1 MKYFRRPD
9 GVKFQP
15 PALARSHVS
24 DVPKLSRRAF
34 VIIFSVSM
42 TTAIGNNGLQSVLP
56 SIGRAI
62 GIADSMVAAIFS
74 LSSLL
79 WAASSPF
86 WARQLDLRGRKP
98 LMIVGLAGFAVS
110 MMLCGL
116 VVSAGLADLSTPTIV
131 FGFFLVCRAIYG
143 LFGSATSPASQTYIA
158 ERTCPAERTRWMSS
172 IAGASSLGT
181 VVGPVLA
188 PLFIIGVF
196 GFAGPLYAFALIA
209 TIMLIIVALYLD
221 EAPIL
226 VTKPPLRSDK
236 VARKQVWLQS
246 NFAPFIVYG
255 FLLFVCQNA
264 LAQTLGFLIIDK
276 TSKALPELPSS
287 ALLHIAQGHIEIAM
301 VGGALASLLALW
313 GLIPMFRMTP
323 KVLLRWGAG
332 LASLGSVLVALSP
345 NYATAIVG
353 YALAS
358 LGFALARPGFIVGAS
373 LSVPMKDQGRVAGA
387 IGAISGVNVLF
398 APFAVSLYEVFAP
411 APFFLESVVLAGL
424 LAYACLSPTLRNVG
438 SRVTNHEQIKF
449 RTALESNDHDA
460 GK

>member
-1 MKYFRRPD
+1 MPE
-9 GVKFQP
+9 
-15 PALARSHVS
+15 
-24 DVPKLSRRAF
+24 VPRLSRRAF
-34 VIIFSVSM
+34 AIIFSLSM

-56 SIGRAI
+56 SIGRSI

-79 WAASSPF
+79 WAVSSPF
-86 WARQLDLRGRKP
+86 WARQSDLHGRKL

-110 MMLCGL
+110 MIFCGL
-116 VVSAGLADLSTPTIV
+116 VVTAGVHHLATPTVV
-131 FGFFLVCRAIYG
+131 FGSFLICRAIYG
-143 LFGSATSPASQTYIA
+143 LFGSASSPASQTYIA
-158 ERTCPAERTRWMSS
+158 ERTCPSDRTRFMSS

-188 PLFIIGVF
+188 PLFIIGSF
-196 GFAGPLYAFALIA
+196 GFAGPLYAFAIIA
-209 TIMLIIVALYLD
+209 VTMMIIVRRYLD
-221 EAPIL
+221 EAP
-226 VTKPPLRSDK
+226 VSVKKPSLGSNK
-236 VARKQVWLQS
+236 TARGPPWFRS

-276 TSKALPELPSS
+276 TSEALPELPF
-287 ALLHIAQGHIEIAM
+287 ADLLRAAQTHIEIAM
-301 VGGALASLLALW
+301 VAGAAASLTALW
-313 GLIPMFRMTP
+313 GLIPMFHMTP

-353 YALAS
+353 YAVAS

-373 LSVPMKDQGRVAGA
+373 LSVPMKDQARVAGA
-387 IGAISGVNVLF
+387 IGAVNGMNVLL

-411 APFFLESVVLAGL
+411 GPFLVEFIVLAGL
-424 LAYACLSPTLRNVG
+424 LAYACLSPALRHVG
-438 SRVTNHEQIKF
+438 SRINREEINKDPS
-449 RTALESNDHDA
+449 L
-460 GK
+460 

>member
-1 MKYFRRPD
+1 M
-9 GVKFQP
+9 
-15 PALARSHVS
+15 S
-24 DVPKLSRRAF
+24 DVPRLSRRAF
-34 VIIFSVSM
+34 VIIFCLSM
-42 TTAIGNNGLQSVLP
+42 TTAIGNTGLQSVLP
-56 SIGRAI
+56 SIGRSI

-79 WAASSPF
+79 WAVTSPF
-86 WARQLDLRGRKP
+86 WARESDLRGRKP
-98 LMIVGLAGFAVS
+98 LMIVGLVGFVVS

-116 VVSAGLADLSTPTIV
+116 VVSAGLAQLATPTIV
-131 FGFFLVCRAIYG
+131 FGFFLASRAI
-143 LFGSATSPASQTYIA
+143 FGFFGAALIPASQTYIA

-181 VVGPVLA
+181 VVGPVVA
-188 PLFIIGVF
+188 PLFVIGVF

-209 TIMLIIVALYLD
+209 TAMLIIVARYLD

-226 VTKPPLRSDK
+226 ATKPPLRTDRAVGK
-236 VARKQVWLQS
+236 PLWLRA
-246 NFAPFIVYG
+246 NLAPFIAYG
-255 FLLFVCQNA
+255 FLLLVCQNA

-276 TSKALPELPSS
+276 TSKALPELPMP
-287 ALLHIAQGHIEIAM
+287 ALLRIAQGHIEIAM

-345 NYATAIVG
+345 DYATAIVG
-353 YALAS
+353 YALSS
-358 LGFALARPGFIVGAS
+358 LGFSLARPGFMVGAS
-373 LSVPMKDQGRVAGA
+373 LSVPMKEQARAAGA
-387 IGAISGVNVLF
+387 IGAVNGVNVLF

-411 APFFLESVVLAGL
+411 APFLLESAVLAGL

-438 SRVTNHEQIKF
+438 SHV
-449 RTALESNDHDA
+449 RTEEFNKECSL
-460 GK
+460 

>member
-1 MKYFRRPD
+1 M
-9 GVKFQP
+9 
-15 PALARSHVS
+15 S
-24 DVPKLSRRAF
+24 DAPRLSRRAY
-34 VIIFSVSM
+34 VIIFSVSI

-56 SIGRAI
+56 SIGRSI

-79 WAASSPF
+79 WAVSSPF
-86 WARQLDLRGRKP
+86 WAHQSDLRGRKP

-110 MMLCGL
+110 MMLFGL
-116 VVSAGLADLSTPTIV
+116 VVSAGLAGLATPTIV

-158 ERTCPAERTRWMSS
+158 ERTCPAQRTRWMSS

-188 PLFIIGVF
+188 PLFIIGLF

-226 VTKPPLRSDK
+226 VTKPPARSDK
-236 VARKQVWLQS
+236 AARKQMWLHS
-246 NFAPFIVYG
+246 DFAPFIAYG
-255 FLLFVCQNA
+255 FVLFVCQNA

-276 TSKALPELPSS
+276 ASEALPELPFP
-287 ALLHIAQGHIEIAM
+287 ALLRIAQGHIEIAM

-313 GLIPMFRMTP
+313 GLIPMFRMPP
-323 KVLLRWGAG
+323 KALLRWGAG
-332 LASLGSVLVALSP
+332 LASLGSFLVAFSQDCV
-345 NYATAIVG
+345 TAILG

-358 LGFALARPGFIVGAS
+358 LGFSLARAGFIVGAT
-373 LSVPMKDQGRVAGA
+373 LSVPMREQARVAGA
-387 IGAISGVNVLF
+387 VGAINGVNVLF

-411 APFFLESVVLAGL
+411 APFLLESVVLAGL
-424 LAYACLSPTLRNVG
+424 LAYAYVSPTLRYVG
-438 SRVTNHEQIKF
+438 SRV
-449 RTALESNDHDA
+449 RTEEKKSSL
-460 GK
+460 

>member
-1 MKYFRRPD
+1 M
-9 GVKFQP
+9 
-15 PALARSHVS
+15 A
-24 DVPKLSRRAF
+24 
-34 VIIFSVSM
+34 
-42 TTAIGNNGLQSVLP
+42 TAMGNNGLQSVLP
-56 SIGRAI
+56 SIGRSI

-79 WAASSPF
+79 WAVTSPF
-86 WARQLDLRGRKP
+86 WARQSDVRGRKP

-116 VVSAGLADLSTPTIV
+116 VVSAGLADLATPTIV
-131 FGFFLVCRAIYG
+131 FGLFLVCRALYG

-172 IAGASSLGT
+172 IAGATSFGT

-188 PLFIIGVF
+188 PLFIIGFF
-196 GFAGPLYAFALIA
+196 GLAGPLYAFALIA
-209 TIMLIIVALYLD
+209 TTILIVVARYLD
-221 EAPIL
+221 EEPIL
-226 VTKPPLRSDK
+226 LTKQPLLSDK
-236 VARKQVWLQS
+236 EPRKQLWLHS
-246 NFAPFIVYG
+246 NFASFIVYG

-276 TSKALPELPSS
+276 TSKALPELPSP
-287 ALLHIAQGHIEIAM
+287 ALLRIAQGHIEIAM
-301 VGGALASLLALW
+301 VAGAVASLLALW
-313 GLIPMFRMTP
+313 GLIPVFRMTP

-332 LASLGSVLVALSP
+332 LASLGSVLIAFSP
-345 NYATAIVG
+345 NYATAIIG

-387 IGAISGVNVLF
+387 IGAVNGVNVLF

-411 APFFLESVVLAGL
+411 GPFLLESAVLAAL

-438 SRVTNHEQIKF
+438 SI
-449 RTALESNDHDA
+449 RTEEINKDSSL
-460 GK
+460 

>member
-1 MKYFRRPD
+1 M
-9 GVKFQP
+9 
-15 PALARSHVS
+15 S
-24 DVPKLSRRAF
+24 DAPRLSRRAF
-34 VIIFSVSM
+34 VIIFCVSI
-42 TTAIGNNGLQSVLP
+42 TTAMGNNGLQSVLP
-56 SIGRAI
+56 SIGRSI

-79 WAASSPF
+79 WTVSSPF
-86 WARQLDLRGRKP
+86 WARQSDLRGRKP
-98 LMIVGLAGFAVS
+98 LMIIGLAGFAVS

-116 VVSAGLADLSTPTIV
+116 VVSAGLADLATPTMV

-172 IAGASSLGT
+172 IAGATSLGT

-188 PLFIIGVF
+188 PLFIIGAF

-209 TIMLIIVALYLD
+209 TTMLIIVARHLD

-226 VTKPPLRSDK
+226 VTKPPLWSDK
-236 VARKQVWLQS
+236 AAGGPPWHRS

-276 TSKALPELPSS
+276 TTKSLPELPSS
-287 ALLHIAQGHIEIAM
+287 ALLRIAQGHIEIAM
-301 VGGALASLLALW
+301 VAGAVASLLALW
-313 GLIPMFRMTP
+313 GLIPMFRMSP
-323 KVLLRWGAG
+323 KALLQWGAG

-345 NYATAIVG
+345 DYPTAIVG

-373 LSVPMKDQGRVAGA
+373 LSVPMKDQARVAGA
-387 IGAISGVNVLF
+387 IGAVNGVNVLF
-398 APFAVSLYEVFAP
+398 APFAVSLYELSAP
-411 APFFLESVVLAGL
+411 APFLLEAAVLAGL
-424 LAYACLSPTLRNVG
+424 LAYACLGPTLRNVG
-438 SRVTNHEQIKF
+438 SRV
-449 RTALESNDHDA
+449 RTEEINKESSL
-460 GK
+460 